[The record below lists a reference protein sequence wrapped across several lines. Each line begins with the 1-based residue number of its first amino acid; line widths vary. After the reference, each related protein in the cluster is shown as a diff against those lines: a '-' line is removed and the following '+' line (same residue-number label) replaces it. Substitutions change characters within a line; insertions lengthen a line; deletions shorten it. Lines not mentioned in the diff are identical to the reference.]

1 MCATPCPREDVKT
14 AFIFSCLTSLRLS
27 DIRALC
33 PKHIKKS
40 PDSKSE
46 YIEIEQQ
53 KTEEN
58 VSIPRLAEAKNY
70 FKVVEYVIQRWM
82 PAAGIDKYI
91 TFHTSRHA
99 SGTLLITSGGETK
112 TVNTLMGHKSV
123 GTTAIYAD
131 VEMDCKVEAIS
142 GFSSLFD

>member
-82 PAAGIDKYI
+82 PAAGIDKHI
-91 TFHTSRHA
+91 TFHLARHNKFC
-99 SGTLLITSGGETK
+99 SLLK
-112 TVNTLMGHKSV
+112 
-123 GTTAIYAD
+123 
-131 VEMDCKVEAIS
+131 IS
-142 GFSSLFD
+142 GLPLN